1 MRRAHGPHKVE
12 GVCFWRDDWCHAR
25 SHSELLCPPGRSAFC
40 DLHVLG
46 LFCEVSM
53 IRPPQ
58 STQRCADEMMPTDVT
73 ARFCAISSRVAYGM
87 YPGGTEARNAVITV
101 SRVPCLLIAPAVE
114 RCAPPFPNLCCF
126 SRSAGW
132 MLCTCGRIHRIQQRM
147 VAMCLKTAARR
158 SAKEPRCAV
167 PVSAVSAHAFHDVA
181 RAGGLVPL

>member
-12 GVCFWRDDWCHAR
+12 GVSFWHDDWCRAR

-58 STQRCADEMMPTDVT
+58 STQRCADGMMLADVT

-87 YPGGTEARNAVITV
+87 YPGGTEARNAIITV
-101 SRVPCLLIAPAVE
+101 SRVPCLLIAPCCRALSPVLLHLQTSAAPLLLLLQICGMDVVYMRQDSQNPATHGRHVLKNSSKEE
-114 RCAPPFPNLCCF
+114 REGATMCRACF
-126 SRSAGW
+126 
-132 MLCTCGRIHRIQQRM
+132 
-147 VAMCLKTAARR
+147 
-158 SAKEPRCAV
+158 RCVGSCV
-167 PVSAVSAHAFHDVA
+167 P
-181 RAGGLVPL
+181 